1 MFYYKK
7 KYLNINMNITKI
19 PGGGFPPLQKNEDII
34 KKKVNNKERFIS
46 STIKSN
52 ISIKQILTNIRNK
65 ESNNNKVFLDIV
77 DSL

>member
-1 MFYYKK
+1 
-7 KYLNINMNITKI
+7 MNITKI